1 MNPPTPVVLKTK
13 KRTAAPLRPVNP
25 AFHPDN
31 EATDDAEVDPA
42 NPPEVKRAHLV
53 QLEDPQTRFKRL
65 KLEGAQLC
73 EIERFWQAIQLFDRA
88 LEIRADDAGVRD
100 MKAQALIALHEWE
113 PAIHEALRVVAIE
126 PGWWE
131 AHQTLGRAFLGW
143 GSLVEARRS
152 FSRALHINP
161 ADKELREEDLA
172 WTLELLKR
180 DEERKKAAVEQD
192 ADPDG
197 SHPEPLRGVPAADPP
212 LPEHR

>member
-1 MNPPTPVVLKTK
+1 MTPPKRVVLQTK

-31 EATDDAEVDPA
+31 EAVDHDSEA
-42 NPPEVKRAHLV
+42 ASSPPEAKRTNLV

-65 KLEGAQLC
+65 KLEGTQLC
-73 EIERFWQAIQLFDRA
+73 EIERFWQAIQLFDQA
-88 LEIRADDAGVRD
+88 LEIRPEDAGVRE

-113 PAIHEALRVVAIE
+113 PAIHEALRVVAID
-126 PGWWE
+126 PRWWE

-161 ADKELREEDLA
+161 EDKELREEDLA
-172 WTLELLKR
+172 WTLELLRR
-180 DEERKKAAVEQD
+180 DEERKKAAEQSVAEEAENEIVD
-192 ADPDG
+192 EAGDEETEELI
-197 SHPEPLRGVPAADPP
+197 SE
-212 LPEHR
+212 